1 MRNFVTTLM
10 FAGASLLGTV
20 GIVAYADPAMA
31 ETPTAT
37 VHYQSAE
44 LASADGRA
52 AIAKRIRFAA
62 ARVCDTG
69 EAGQQFAEGT
79 CRMQAYTGAATELSA
94 R

>member
-1 MRNFVTTLM
+1 MRKFVTTLM
-10 FAGASLLGTV
+10 FAGASLLGTA

-44 LASADGRA
+44 LASTDGRA

-62 ARVCDTG
+62 ARVCETT
-69 EAGQQFAEGT
+69 EAGQQFAEGA
-79 CRMQAYTGAATELSA
+79 CRTQAYAGAAAELSA